1 MGERG
6 DVWPPFH
13 RGVLDMSFNHGEG
26 DTPFQEKVRKAA
38 DNAILTLAARWA
50 VVVTLPMGAA
60 MGSAVYN
67 KLERT
72 SESTARLEEKV
83 TALLSSTLPQLNVQ
97 LDGRFNSLSD
107 RVTAGDRRLDRLE
120 DWRNS
125 RQ

>member
-1 MGERG
+1 
-6 DVWPPFH
+6 
-13 RGVLDMSFNHGEG
+13 MSFNHGEG
-26 DTPFQEKVRKAA
+26 DTPFREKVRKAA
-38 DNAILTLAARWA
+38 DSAILTLAARWA
-50 VVVTLPMGAA
+50 MVVTLPMGAA

-83 TALLSSTLPQLNVQ
+83 TALLSSTLPQLTIQ

-107 RVTAGDRRLDRLE
+107 RITAGDRRLDRLE

-125 RQ
+125 R